1 MITAGIQ
8 SGGFPEGKCKR
19 FCAALVV
26 VGGSTPEVGA
36 HGIIQQLHTI
46 IPDGHKPLAAAENIL
61 EAFALYADVAV
72 HLYQLRSGQG
82 QLGGDVVVPYL
93 PKSGFIAR
101 RDAGQHSPLHSGNSH
116 AGKPC
121 FRQSKRERDV
131 HRLTRLAVCPQHR
144 TAFRFAV
151 DRGRKHKVIGVQV
164 GKEVPVLDDGFGVGQ
179 GDLQGCVGR
188 LDCVHFG
195 GVAAVGQYQTVHAEF
210 PVGGTVAKVAAVGK
224 AGLAIRV
231 SHRDAVVH
239 VLPDK
244 PALIQRLFVGILGV
258 VGNAAVGVTHSV
270 AVLTH
275 NKRLFRVL
283 CQKLF
288 DICHRGVHLAFH
300 IGGGG
305 VFPVPENALV
315 MHKAAGVGAA
325 EILAHLPQGLAAVAL
340 VAARPNE
347 DGRVVFVPFQH
358 GFGAGKHI
366 FPPLRAGTGQR
377 PLVRAVRTQLLPC
390 AVGLQIG
397 LPTVSLLCTPYAM

>member
-1 MITAGIQ
+1 MRSAVVSPGAKTLIGDLGQLPAQREEQPELRYFCPFALPCHGDVAAACAVDGKINGQRLPVRQGVDGTNCDKFSPGFGGQVIAAGIQ

-179 GDLQGCVGR
+179 G
-188 LDCVHFG
+188 
-195 GVAAVGQYQTVHAEF
+195 
-210 PVGGTVAKVAAVGK
+210 
-224 AGLAIRV
+224 
-231 SHRDAVVH
+231 
-239 VLPDK
+239 
-244 PALIQRLFVGILGV
+244 
-258 VGNAAVGVTHSV
+258 
-270 AVLTH
+270 
-275 NKRLFRVL
+275 
-283 CQKLF
+283 
-288 DICHRGVHLAFH
+288 
-300 IGGGG
+300 
-305 VFPVPENALV
+305 
-315 MHKAAGVGAA
+315 
-325 EILAHLPQGLAAVAL
+325 
-340 VAARPNE
+340 
-347 DGRVVFVPFQH
+347 
-358 GFGAGKHI
+358 
-366 FPPLRAGTGQR
+366 
-377 PLVRAVRTQLLPC
+377 
-390 AVGLQIG
+390 
-397 LPTVSLLCTPYAM
+397 